1 MRKYWIL
8 AGMLASWGILSAQE
22 MNPTAT
28 DHWPQNTGQQPDSQT
43 DAGIPVYKIT
53 VVARDI
59 PAINYFHR
67 SGATKIGFEGT
78 PLLPMAKG
86 TADVNSL
93 NGRTAIKAHFE
104 GLGPANGFGIEYLT
118 YVLWAITPEGRPV
131 NLGEVLWTHGHA
143 DTMVTT
149 NLQSFGLILTA
160 EPYFAVTMPS
170 DLVIMQN
177 RVLEDKTAG
186 VLETVNA
193 HYTLLPRGAYT
204 DTAGRHTVLN
214 PITRDDRSPLELYE
228 AINAVQIA
236 DAAGA
241 EQYAPESM
249 ANAKQDLENA
259 REMDIHQKEMK
270 QEITYAREAVQ
281 TAEDSRLITIRKIKA
296 GDEAAE
302 KARIEAARK
311 QAQDQAAAAQ
321 DQAQQ
326 ANAAAQQANAAA
338 QQAQDQQAQAQAQ
351 AAAAQQQEAQAQAE
365 AARARAEQQAAEQAA
380 AQAAAQT
387 AQMREKLRDQL
398 NTVLQTQETAR
409 GLIVNMSD
417 VLFAFNKYELKPDAE
432 IKLAKM
438 SGILATYPNLKLQ
451 VEGYTDNIGTDEYNQ
466 KLSEQRA
473 MAVQTF
479 LMSQGVQPGNITA
492 QGYGKTH
499 PVADNSTNSGR
510 AENRRVE
517 LVVSGQSI
525 GVQEQAPAT
534 SSAQPMAAPQP
545 APAQQPVQ
553 NNNATGVVNM
563 PPQ

>member
-1 MRKYWIL
+1 MKKFLVVTL
-8 AGMLASWGILSAQE
+8 ALASCGWLSAQE

-28 DHWPQNTGQQPDSQT
+28 DHWPQNQQPEGQT

-78 PLLPMAKG
+78 ALLPMAKG
-86 TADVNSL
+86 TAEVNSL
-93 NGRTAIKAHFE
+93 NGRTEIKAHFE

-143 DTMVTT
+143 DTTVTT

-177 RVLEDKTAG
+177 RVLQDKTAG

-204 DTAGRHTVLN
+204 DTAGRHTVLH

-259 REMDIHQKEMK
+259 REMDIHQKELK

-296 GDEAAE
+296 DDEAAE
-302 KARIEAARK
+302 RARIEAARK

-321 DQAQQ
+321 SQAE
-326 ANAAAQQANAAA
+326 QANAAA
-338 QQAQDQQAQAQAQ
+338 QQAQDQQAAAQAQ

-365 AARARAEQQAAEQAA
+365 AAKARAEQQAAEQAA

-387 AQMREKLRDQL
+387 AQMREKLREQL

-438 SGILATYPNLKLQ
+438 AGILATYPNIKLQ
-451 VEGYTDNIGTDEYNQ
+451 VEGYTDNIGSDDYNQ

-479 LMSQGVQPGNITA
+479 LMAQGVQPGNITA
-492 QGYGKTH
+492 QGYGKSH

-517 LVVSGQSI
+517 LVVSGSSI
-525 GVQEQAPAT
+525 GVQEQAPTT
-534 SSAQPMAAPQP
+534 SNTQPMATPPP
-545 APAQQPVQ
+545 APAQQPAQ